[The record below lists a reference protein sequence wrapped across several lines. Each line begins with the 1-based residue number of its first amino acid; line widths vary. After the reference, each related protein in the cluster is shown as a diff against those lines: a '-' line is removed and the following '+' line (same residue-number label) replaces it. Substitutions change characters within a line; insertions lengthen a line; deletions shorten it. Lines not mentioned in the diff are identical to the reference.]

1 MNSGLRKNRGSF
13 KLWQGGLGLQFS
25 KLFFFEPQEFSAE
38 SLNPTLTAS
47 KGVNT
52 VIIWFFGHRTEVLSE
67 PHEA

>member
-1 MNSGLRKNRGSF
+1 M
-13 KLWQGGLGLQFS
+13 QFS